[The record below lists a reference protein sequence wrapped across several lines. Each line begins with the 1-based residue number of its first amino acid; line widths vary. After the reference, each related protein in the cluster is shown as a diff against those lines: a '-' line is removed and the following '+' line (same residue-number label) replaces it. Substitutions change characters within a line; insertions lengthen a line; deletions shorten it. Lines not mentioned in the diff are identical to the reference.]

1 MTRITPVILAGGSG
15 TRLWPLSRKNYP
27 KQFSKIFGEKT
38 LFQETV
44 EKFQAAE
51 ELEFSETIILTSSEF
66 RFIAAEQL
74 QASEFSGSSIV
85 IEPVS
90 RNTAPAI
97 LTASYLAIQKDKE
110 AILLVTPSDHIIPDQ
125 TEFLKAISV
134 GKNMVEHGDIVTFG
148 VTPTRSETGYGYLKI
163 EKSISLGP
171 QKLLQFIE
179 KPDKILAEKMF
190 KSGSFLWNAGIFLF
204 RAIDMVLA
212 FEKHSPELI
221 EPVKNSLKSAKY
233 DLDFLRL
240 AKEPWEKCANIS
252 IDYAIMEKIENVCV
266 VPFSG
271 KWSDL
276 GGWNAVWEE
285 QVADEKGVALSN
297 NATAID
303 CENVLL
309 RSEDSNQEIVGIGL
323 KNLIAV
329 AMPDAVLVVDKNKDQ
344 SVKEAVNILKK
355 KNVTQ
360 SEIFP
365 KDHRP
370 WGWFESL
377 ALGENFQVKR
387 IVVKS
392 GASLSL
398 QSHRYRSE
406 NWVVVSGVA
415 KVTTNNE
422 IKYIKESETAFIPM
436 GVVHRLENESEN
448 ELIIIEVQTGSYLGE
463 DDIIRY
469 EDNFNRA

>member
-1 MTRITPVILAGGSG
+1 
-15 TRLWPLSRKNYP
+15 
-27 KQFSKIFGEKT
+27 
-38 LFQETV
+38 
-44 EKFQAAE
+44 
-51 ELEFSETIILTSSEF
+51 
-66 RFIAAEQL
+66 
-74 QASEFSGSSIV
+74 
-85 IEPVS
+85 
-90 RNTAPAI
+90 
-97 LTASYLAIQKDKE
+97 
-110 AILLVTPSDHIIPDQ
+110 
-125 TEFLKAISV
+125 
-134 GKNMVEHGDIVTFG
+134 
-148 VTPTRSETGYGYLKI
+148 
-163 EKSISLGP
+163 
-171 QKLLQFIE
+171 
-179 KPDKILAEKMF
+179 
-190 KSGSFLWNAGIFLF
+190 
-204 RAIDMVLA
+204 
-212 FEKHSPELI
+212 
-221 EPVKNSLKSAKY
+221 
-233 DLDFLRL
+233 
-240 AKEPWEKCANIS
+240 
-252 IDYAIMEKIENVCV
+252 
-266 VPFSG
+266 
-271 KWSDL
+271 
-276 GGWNAVWEE
+276 
-285 QVADEKGVALSN
+285 
-297 NATAID
+297 
-303 CENVLL
+303 
-309 RSEDSNQEIVGIGL
+309 
-323 KNLIAV
+323 
-329 AMPDAVLVVDKNKDQ
+329 MPDAVLVVDKNKDQ

-436 GVVHRLENESEN
+436 GAVHRLENESEN

>member
-1 MTRITPVILAGGSG
+1 MTMITPVILAGGSG
-15 TRLWPLSRKNYP
+15 TRLWPVSRKSYP

-51 ELEFSETIILTSSEF
+51 ELEFSENIILTNSEF
-66 RFIAAEQL
+66 RFITAEQL
-74 QASEFSGSSIV
+74 QASEISGSSIV

-97 LTASYLAIQKDKE
+97 LAASFFANQKDKD
-110 AILLVTPSDHIIPDQ
+110 AILLVTPSDHIIPDKE
-125 TEFLKAISV
+125 EFLKAISV
-134 GKNMVEHGDIVTFG
+134 GKNMIEHGDIVTFG

-163 EKSISLGP
+163 EKPISIGP
-171 QKLLQFIE
+171 QRILQFIE
-179 KPDKILAEKMF
+179 KPDKISAERMF
-190 KSGSFLWNAGIFLF
+190 REQNFLWNAGIFLF
-204 RAIDMVLA
+204 RASDMILA
-212 FEKHSPELI
+212 FEKNFPDLI
-221 EPVKNSLKSAKY
+221 EPVKNSLKNAKY

-240 AKEPWEKCANIS
+240 AKEPWEKCENIS
-252 IDYAIMEKIENVCV
+252 IDYAIMEKIENLCV

-285 QVADEKGVALSN
+285 QASNENGVVLSN

-309 RSEDSNQEIVGIGL
+309 RSEDAHQEIVGIGL
-323 KNLIAV
+323 KNIVAV

-344 SVKEAVNILKK
+344 SVKEAVSILKK
-355 KNVTQ
+355 KNVSQ

-370 WGWFESL
+370 WGWFQSI

-387 IVVKS
+387 IMVKS

-398 QSHRYRSE
+398 QSHRFRSE
-406 NWVVVSGVA
+406 NWVVVNGIA
-415 KVTTNNE
+415 KVTINNE
-422 IKYIKESETAFIPM
+422 VKYIKESETAYIPV
-436 GVVHRLENESEN
+436 GAVHRLENESEN
-448 ELIIIEVQTGSYLGE
+448 ELIIIEVQTGSYLGD
-463 DDIIRY
+463 DDIVRY
-469 EDNFNRA
+469 EDKFNRP